1 MSWTIA
7 IKRGDPQREL
17 KKWGGGK
24 MNIPNNHVH
33 QLHQTSQAHLAV
45 YKKKYSD
52 KTRKK
57 ANSLWIFSDIPY
69 APS

>member
-17 KKWGGGK
+17 KMGRWK
-24 MNIPNNHVH
+24 NEYTQQPRPP
-33 QLHQTSQAHLAV
+33 TSPDFTGALGSLE
-45 YKKKYSD
+45 KKKYSD

-57 ANSLWIFSDIPY
+57 ANSLWIFTDIPY